1 MLMPHYPDVQ
11 IREPSITSPDWIA
24 VHEHTQNGIYV
35 RTEIHA
41 FDLEELLTQLDSH
54 DPPARREGPG
64 TP

>member
-24 VHEHTQNGIYV
+24 VHEHTQDGIYV

-41 FDLEELLTQLDSH
+41 FDLEELLSEIDSH
-54 DPPARREGPG
+54 DLSARGGGPG
-64 TP
+64 TS